1 MTGITPSSDFHFNM
15 LISELNHVGAASSH
29 SLLMFLMSRI
39 SNLESPNTINEIV
52 EFLIRYYLRRNVTDY
67 PNTRDLDTINIEII
81 EKVHQKIIGGE
92 KVSSSDIVGWHLSSV
107 RGTPSSDEQ
116 FRSSLSGS
124 IYDTNVGMTRYL
136 LWKID
141 SIYHTREYSP
151 DLWKKTDSGQ
161 NYIWTIEHVFPEGKN
176 IPQTWIDMI
185 GGGNKELAEKIQF
198 EFVHKLG
205 NLTLSAYNSN
215 LSNRSFQD
223 KQNLE
228 KRIVGSQEL
237 KIGYKNG
244 LGLNQFEYTFKGEKL
259 NLSNTLSWT
268 KEHIQSRTD
277 TMVNK
282 IMDLF
287 KL

>member
-1 MTGITPSSDFHFNM
+1 
-15 LISELNHVGAASSH
+15 
-29 SLLMFLMSRI
+29 
-39 SNLESPNTINEIV
+39 
-52 EFLIRYYLRRNVTDY
+52 
-67 PNTRDLDTINIEII
+67 
-81 EKVHQKIIGGE
+81 
-92 KVSSSDIVGWHLSSV
+92 
-107 RGTPSSDEQ
+107 
-116 FRSSLSGS
+116 
-124 IYDTNVGMTRYL
+124 MTRYL

-185 GGGNKELAEKIQF
+185 GGGNKELSEKIQF

-228 KRIVGSQEL
+228 KRVVGSQEL

-244 LGLNQFEYTFKGEKL
+244 LGLNQFEFTLEGKKL

-277 TMVNK
+277 SMVNK
-282 IMDLF
+282 IMELF
-287 KL
+287 KM

>member
-1 MTGITPSSDFHFNM
+1 
-15 LISELNHVGAASSH
+15 
-29 SLLMFLMSRI
+29 
-39 SNLESPNTINEIV
+39 
-52 EFLIRYYLRRNVTDY
+52 
-67 PNTRDLDTINIEII
+67 
-81 EKVHQKIIGGE
+81 
-92 KVSSSDIVGWHLSSV
+92 
-107 RGTPSSDEQ
+107 
-116 FRSSLSGS
+116 
-124 IYDTNVGMTRYL
+124 
-136 LWKID
+136 
-141 SIYHTREYSP
+141 
-151 DLWKKTDSGQ
+151 
-161 NYIWTIEHVFPEGKN
+161 
-176 IPQTWIDMI
+176 
-185 GGGNKELAEKIQF
+185 LAEKIQF

-244 LGLNQFEYTFKGEKL
+244 LGLNQFEYTFEGNKL

-277 TMVNK
+277 SMVNK